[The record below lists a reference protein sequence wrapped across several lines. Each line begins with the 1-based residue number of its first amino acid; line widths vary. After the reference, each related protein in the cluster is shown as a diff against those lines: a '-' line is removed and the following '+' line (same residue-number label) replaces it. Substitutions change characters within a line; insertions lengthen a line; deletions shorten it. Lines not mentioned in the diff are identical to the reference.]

1 MGCHFPAGIS
11 VRFGAA
17 VHDTQEYVARSTK
30 QSSSAV
36 IQALEARWAEQHG
49 RIFRRLMLHA
59 SIPMLNVV

>member
-36 IQALEARWAEQHG
+36 IQALEARWRSNMGEYS
-49 RIFRRLMLHA
+49 L
-59 SIPMLNVV
+59 V